1 MFSLNVTTP
10 TSSLD
15 VPLHQTGQYG
25 IKETMKSAQA
35 RSTCTNSWR
44 CLTFDTPRWPAAN
57 TPPPPGEPLEC
68 PGGSLLEPGPLV
80 VTRLSGVKSTLV
92 AAHPLE
98 ASETLVRKN
107 QDQVDFTMLRNVQGM
122 HAPLRLQME
131 RHIASKVQR
140 LPCLHSSNVALDT
153 LRGMDEHI
161 DFNDV
166 LNDPTAPEVMGDP
179 HIMTERRAGI
189 LQ

>member
-1 MFSLNVTTP
+1 MCEISKMDLNVTTP
-10 TSSLD
+10 ASSLE

-25 IKETMKSAQA
+25 VKETMKSAE
-35 RSTCTNSWR
+35 
-44 CLTFDTPRWPAAN
+44 
-57 TPPPPGEPLEC
+57 G
-68 PGGSLLEPGPLV
+68 
-80 VTRLSGVKSTLV
+80 LSGVKSTLV

-98 ASETLVRKN
+98 ASEALVRKN
-107 QDQVDFTMLRNVQGM
+107 RDQVDFTMLRNVQGM

-131 RHIASKVQR
+131 RHIAGKVQR

-153 LRGMDEHI
+153 LRGQDEHI
-161 DFNDV
+161 DFNHV

-179 HIMTERRAGI
+179 HIMIERRAGI

>member
-1 MFSLNVTTP
+1 MCEISKMSLNVTTP

-15 VPLHQTGQYG
+15 IPLHQTGQYG
-25 IKETMKSAQA
+25 VKETMKSAQ
-35 RSTCTNSWR
+35 
-44 CLTFDTPRWPAAN
+44 
-57 TPPPPGEPLEC
+57 G
-68 PGGSLLEPGPLV
+68 
-80 VTRLSGVKSTLV
+80 LSGVKSTLV

-131 RHIASKVQR
+131 RHIAGKVQR

-153 LRGMDEHI
+153 LRGLDEHI